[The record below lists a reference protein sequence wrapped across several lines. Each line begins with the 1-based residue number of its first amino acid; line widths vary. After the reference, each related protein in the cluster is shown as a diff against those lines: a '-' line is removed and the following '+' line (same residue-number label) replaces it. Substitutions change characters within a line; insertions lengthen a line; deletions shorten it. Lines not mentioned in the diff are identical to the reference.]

1 MFRGGKM
8 TEQNG
13 EQTVKKE
20 KKKGGSGH
28 LVMVDLLEKIVVFF
42 QKKLTV
48 GFLEFAVTWL
58 YKIGHFGLIVAA
70 GLGFLFTMVFAIK
83 SNSFNAFL
91 MGIAWIILV
100 FVVQYTAHRFSD
112 AGDGLIRNNPTT
124 LSSKAFL
131 DCFGFLTL
139 IGGVVFLIMS
149 IVRAIQMESFT
160 EFLCGLGF
168 FLLLEFLALISFNPS
183 TVNVEVTEGT
193 SAGQEAIGII
203 TFFLK
208 GLMRLI
214 PIFFGVGVV
223 IGTIL
228 LFISFIKLFGDQARY
243 AMGMGTQNAIYI
255 LFSGLLPFASYL
267 FFVLYYL
274 VIDMIRAILAIP
286 ELKNNK

>member
-1 MFRGGKM
+1 M

-13 EQTVKKE
+13 EKTVKKE
-20 KKKGGSGH
+20 KKKGGPAH
-28 LVMVDLLEKIVVFF
+28 LIMVNLLEKIVCFF

-48 GFLEFAVTWL
+48 GLLEFSVTWM
-58 YKIGHFGLIVAA
+58 YKIGHFALIVAA
-70 GLGFLFTMVFAIK
+70 GLGFLFTFVFAIK
-83 SNSFNAFL
+83 FNSFDVFL
-91 MGIAWIILV
+91 MGLAWVILV

-139 IGGVVFLIMS
+139 IGGVVVLIMA
-149 IVRAIQMESFT
+149 VVKAIQLGSFA
-160 EFLCGLGF
+160 EFLFGLGF

-183 TVNVEVTEGT
+183 IVNVEVTEGT

-223 IGTIL
+223 IATIL
-228 LFISFIKLFGDQARY
+228 LFISFIKLFGDQAQY
-243 AMGMGTQNAIYI
+243 AMGMGTQNAVYI
-255 LFSGLLPFASYL
+255 LFSGLLPFASYI

-274 VIDMIRAILAIP
+274 VIDMIRAILSIP
-286 ELKNNK
+286 ELKK